1 MKRAFKRIIIVLVI
15 ALTAGSFSHAAEGD
29 FGVCVLFFNDVH
41 GHLAPFTVEKDGRKV
56 EMGGIARLAGMVER
70 IRGENRAKGI
80 RTVVLL
86 AGDTLQGTPLS
97 TIFHGAADIDCY
109 NRMKLDAM
117 VVGNHEFDFGL
128 ENFTALKTAAKF
140 PIMSANIYLARNG
153 QALCPQYAA
162 FNLGGGATLAVVGVT
177 TPELLTTTAP
187 VIAEKVKVKDP
198 VESIAPLVGRLKTTG
213 PVLVLSHCGWKVDTD
228 IAARVPGIIAVIGG
242 HDQVLLDPPKGTGGA
257 KVFQALE
264 WGKYLGRI
272 DIVVDRVSR
281 RARVDSW
288 KYIPITPE
296 LRPDAAVAKI
306 VDDYTARLGARFR
319 EVLAENR
326 SLLDGE
332 RDRIRYEETNLGDY
346 VADIMRRA
354 SRADIALINAGSIR
368 ASVQK
373 GTVTMEH
380 VYTMMPYAN
389 DIVTVT
395 LSGREIMAV
404 LARAVKATRE
414 EEDGGFMHVSGMSVR
429 VKGGQIV
436 SVKVGGAPLA
446 ECATYRVAVTDFI
459 ASGGDGYAMLK
470 GKTVVR
476 TGATL
481 REAIIGDLKARHAID
496 AKTDGRF
503 TRD

>member
-1 MKRAFKRIIIVLVI
+1 MKRAFKRIIIVLAI
-15 ALTAGSFSHAAEGD
+15 ALAAGSFSHAAEGD
-29 FGVCVLFFNDVH
+29 IGVCVLFFNDVH

-56 EMGGIARLAGMVER
+56 EMGGIARLAGLVER
-70 IRGENRAKGI
+70 IRGENRAKGV

-97 TIFHGAADIDCY
+97 TIFMGAADIDCY

-128 ENFTALKTAAKF
+128 DNFTALKNRAKF
-140 PIMSANIYLARNG
+140 PILSANIYLASNG
-153 QALCPQYAA
+153 QALCPQYVT
-162 FNLGGGATLAVVGVT
+162 FDLGGGATLTLIGVT

-198 VESIAPLVGRLKTTG
+198 VQSVAPLAGRFKTKG

-228 IAARVPGIIAVIGG
+228 VAARVPGIVAVIGG
-242 HDQVLLDPPKGTGGA
+242 HDQVLLDPPKGAGV
-257 KVFQALE
+257 KVFQAME

-272 DIVVDRVSR
+272 DIVVDRLSR
-281 RARVDSW
+281 RARIDYW
-288 KYIPITPE
+288 DYIPITPE
-296 LRPDAAVAKI
+296 LRPDEAVAKI
-306 VDDYTARLGARFR
+306 VDDYSARLGARFK
-319 EVLAENR
+319 EVLAESR
-326 SLLDGE
+326 TLLDGE

-395 LSGREIMAV
+395 LSGKEVMAV
-404 LARAVKATRE
+404 LARAVKASRE

-429 VKGGQIV
+429 VKGKQIV
-436 SVKVGGAPLA
+436 SVKVGGAPLEEGA
-446 ECATYRVAVTDFI
+446 AYRVAVTDFI

-470 GKTVVR
+470 GKAIVR
-476 TGATL
+476 TGETL
-481 REAIIGDLKARHAID
+481 REAIIEDLKTRRVID

-503 TRD
+503 ARD